1 MGKSYSA
8 FMKAHTTMEKIQWH
22 VAQVPGYVKD
32 CVKIIKSDNKIAI
45 IEKLVLRRFEY
56 YI

>member
-1 MGKSYSA
+1 
-8 FMKAHTTMEKIQWH
+8 MKAHINMEKIQLQ
-22 VAQVPGYVKD
+22 VAQVPDYVKD
-32 CVKIIKSDNKIAI
+32 SVKIIKSDNKIAI